1 MKKENTDISKNNTT
15 DNNTNATKK
24 GSVIGM
30 GVITLDSSDLGKSK
44 EEIKGKIANGI
55 KEQREAAA
63 AADGTPAAGEP
74 QTQPANGKAQT
85 ETANPKVDPQPA
97 EGEPKTETAQTQ
109 PTDGT
114 PKTEEKPKMSIEEMR
129 RQVEMELERLNRKQ
143 ELAEKREIFIR
154 TKVNLSN
161 LRRDLDESKDF
172 EVDFCK
178 LTLSKLNS
186 AGYDAKFSDMFKIT
200 NREILLKFCQWLDG
214 EINSRLDELESELV
228 K

>member
-15 DNNTNATKK
+15 DTNANATKK

-55 KEQREAAA
+55 KEQREAAKA

-74 QTQPANGKAQT
+74 QT
-85 ETANPKVDPQPA
+85 
-97 EGEPKTETAQTQ
+97 
-109 PTDGT
+109 
-114 PKTEEKPKMSIEEMR
+114 EEAKPKLSIEEMR